1 MLELSDWMR
10 GIIIFS
16 LVKVG
21 NRLREPTYNL
31 FASLTMGNI
40 LLFLAT
46 TFDDLP

>member
-1 MLELSDWMR
+1 MLTQVDCMLGNKVSK
-10 GIIIFS
+10 

-21 NRLREPTYNL
+21 NRLREPTYNF